1 MTYLEL
7 INNADHKLSHNQITF
22 GEYNKIIEPLR
33 TEIPKKGEWIHWT
46 DDYKDYCTCSKCG
59 YGEEGELLL
68 KNITPFCPYC
78 GSYNGG
84 VEDETDN

>member
-33 TEIPKKGEWIHWT
+33 TEIPKKGKWIKVYPLGM
-46 DDYKDYCTCSKCG
+46 DYEAYMCSECETG
-59 YGEEGELLL
+59 DWDVTIGEY
-68 KNITPFCPYC
+68 KFCPYC
-78 GSYNGG
+78 GAEMEG
-84 VEDETDN
+84 VEDEDSD